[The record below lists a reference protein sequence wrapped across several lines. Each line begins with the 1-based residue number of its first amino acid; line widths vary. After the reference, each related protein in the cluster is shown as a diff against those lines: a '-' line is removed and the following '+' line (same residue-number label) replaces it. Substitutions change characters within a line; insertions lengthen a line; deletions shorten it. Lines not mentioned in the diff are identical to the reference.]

1 MHEFASGNTI
11 ENRPIGCLIPTCF
24 PGFDAIDHPS
34 GQRKAK
40 ELPNTLGYGVLGNVH
55 FDDLIEKVCTQPGT
69 VLALADV
76 FVKSG
81 FAVPADVTAEQESDN
96 PSPYNAKRRTWI
108 IKGLAEP
115 TPFVNQR
122 IVTLAA
128 GNRPWLFDRN
138 DLVGAKLPPKV
149 SFESFA
155 TQPLQAPV

>member
-81 FAVPADVTAEQESDN
+81 FAVPADVTAEQGTG
-96 PSPYNAKRRTWI
+96 K
-108 IKGLAEP
+108 P
-115 TPFVNQR
+115 TPYTR
-122 IVTLAA
+122 
-128 GNRPWLFDRN
+128 RPRH
-138 DLVGAKLPPKV
+138 GLPNGC
-149 SFESFA
+149 
-155 TQPLQAPV
+155 